1 MSCQETKWT
10 LHDGLRQCTTPHTS
24 TTETNPCSIRS
35 NSLKRKKKLSAP
47 RMSNIEEMPHGC
59 HHGTVITII
68 RSNKLQ
74 ERQLLMNALGYP
86 SRSPITS
93 PISNFSLQ
101 TVVKQ
106 CHLLFHVPY
115 FTSSIGDSR
124 TRYMI
129 LQALFYTLYSYWNYQ
144 IFSMEG
150 HVCIFSAHL
159 NLNPES

>member
-1 MSCQETKWT
+1 
-10 LHDGLRQCTTPHTS
+10 
-24 TTETNPCSIRS
+24 
-35 NSLKRKKKLSAP
+35 
-47 RMSNIEEMPHGC
+47 MSNIEEMPHGC
-59 HHGTVITII
+59 HHGTMITII
-68 RSNKLQ
+68 SSNKLQ

-86 SRSPITS
+86 SRSPIPS

-129 LQALFYTLYSYWNYQ
+129 FFKGLHLIFLLELSDIFNGRSCLY
-144 IFSMEG
+144 IFCSSKFEPR
-150 HVCIFSAHL
+150 IIT
-159 NLNPES
+159 